1 MVGSYS
7 SMKWFWMSWIVK
19 ADLPTPPPPTMTSL
33 YSVIEEELGECCR
46 ESEPFTL
53 CNVFCNN
60 YTQRVTTGVRSAKLR
75 LRTLASP
82 VKCRALELGGADY
95 EPPRNWL

>member
-33 YSVIEEELGECCR
+33 YSVIEEE
-46 ESEPFTL
+46 
-53 CNVFCNN
+53 
-60 YTQRVTTGVRSAKLR
+60 
-75 LRTLASP
+75 
-82 VKCRALELGGADY
+82 
-95 EPPRNWL
+95 

>member
-60 YTQRVTTGVRSAKLR
+60 STSARNNRCPFGKTSVPDTRFTCEVPSKDTGWS
-75 LRTLASP
+75 
-82 VKCRALELGGADY
+82 
-95 EPPRNWL
+95 